1 MLLAGP
7 LQESPLSLPLPSHS
21 RESLLRRHL
30 ALIASCAAAT
40 LLAAATPAAF
50 ALNIVFRDISAQ
62 TAGQAMGSDQL
73 AAFRSAADFWQS
85 RLADPV
91 TVFVDIGF
99 GDQGYNGVLGST
111 SAATMTSAYSTLR
124 SRLAAD
130 QTSAQDA
137 VALAHLDP
145 GAAVAWQVSTLDGG
159 SRFDNDTFVGCDAQG
174 QCGTNNRE
182 LQLTTA
188 NARALGMVTDTSAV
202 NPDGSIVFNGAY
214 AALFQFGRSGGVA
227 ADKVDFVTVAEHELG
242 HLLGFQSGVD
252 LVDMQYGC
260 AGSADANCMESL
272 ATYTPLDLF
281 RYSAPGL
288 RDVSVGSAAY
298 LSVDGGATARAGFS
312 SGRFGGDGYQADHF
326 AAAQATLMRPFIR
339 RGESYDATA
348 TDLAAFDA
356 IGWDLAQAVPEPGP
370 TALLLIGLSGL
381 MLRLAQSRHRVR
393 RSPAIGN

>member
-1 MLLAGP
+1 
-7 LQESPLSLPLPSHS
+7 
-21 RESLLRRHL
+21 
-30 ALIASCAAAT
+30 
-40 LLAAATPAAF
+40 
-50 ALNIVFRDISAQ
+50 
-62 TAGQAMGSDQL
+62 MGGDQL

-91 TVFVDIGF
+91 TVYVDIGF

-111 SAATMTSAYSTLR
+111 SAATMTSDYASVR

-130 QTSAQDA
+130 RSSALDA
-137 VALAHLDP
+137 VAVAHLDS

-159 SRFDNDTFVGCDAQG
+159 SRFDNDAFVGCDAQG
-174 QCGTNNRE
+174 RCGTNNRE

-188 NARALGMVTDTSAV
+188 NARALGMVTDTGVA

-214 AALFQFGRSGGVA
+214 AALFQFGRDGGVA
-227 ADKVDFVTVAEHELG
+227 AGKVDFVTVAEHELG

-252 LVDMQYGC
+252 LVDTQYGC
-260 AGSADANCMESL
+260 AGSADINCMESL

-298 LSVDGGATARAGFS
+298 LSLDGGATALAGFA

-326 AAAQATLMRPFIR
+326 VATEATLMRPFIR
-339 RGESYDATA
+339 RGEAYDATA

-356 IGWDLAQAVPEPGP
+356 IGWDLALPVPEPGAA
-370 TALLLIGLSGL
+370 ALLLVGLAGL
-381 MLRLAQSRHRVR
+381 IR
-393 RSPAIGN
+393 RTRRT